1 MTQGVQVPRALHVC
15 FHVPHPLGPHVPG
28 QDLSYYG
35 AGPRL
40 VPLAGR
46 ASLWPTGVQPY
57 VPGVLTNLPGLLTN
71 LPGLQSDVAGLL
83 AHLAGIFAHRRWRR

>member
-1 MTQGVQVPRALHVC
+1 MRILSGPYVPC
-15 FHVPHPLGPHVPG
+15 
-28 QDLSYYG
+28 QDPNYYG

-40 VPLAGR
+40 VPLASG

-57 VPGVLTNLPGLLTN
+57 VPGVLTDVPGLLTN